1 MRSALVGRP
10 YWVFIW
16 RLALRLLGVWACA
29 FSVGAMR
36 ASNWLVTGRSQ
47 TGTVGV

>member
-16 RLALRLLGVWACA
+16 RLALRLLGAWACA
-29 FSVGAMR
+29 FFGKSDAG
-36 ASNWLVTGRSQ
+36 G
-47 TGTVGV
+47 